1 MFLEGHARN
10 LRYTDEPVWS
20 ALRFLQL
27 LHAHQGFIFPPSHT
41 AAISYR
47 EGLITASPVSA
58 TQWALSKYL
67 SSKCVL
73 MSSSVCLSIPLGH
86 YLPISHEHSLPFK
99 DVGKDWKGGTLFIF
113 YQSVQL
119 TLVVITAQLNL

>member
-1 MFLEGHARN
+1 MFLEGRAWN

-20 ALRFLQL
+20 ALRFLRL
-27 LHAHQGFIFPPSHT
+27 LHAHQGFIFPLSHT

-47 EGLITASPVSA
+47 EGLIMAAPVSA

-73 MSSSVCLSIPLGH
+73 ILSSVFVYPFR
-86 YLPISHEHSLPFK
+86 SLFTHFP
-99 DVGKDWKGGTLFIF
+99 W
-113 YQSVQL
+113 
-119 TLVVITAQLNL
+119 A